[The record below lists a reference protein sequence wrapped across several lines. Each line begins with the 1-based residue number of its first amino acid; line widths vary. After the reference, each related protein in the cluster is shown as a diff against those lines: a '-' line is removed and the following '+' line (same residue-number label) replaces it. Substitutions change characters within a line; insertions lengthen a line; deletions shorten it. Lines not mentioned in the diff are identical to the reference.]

1 MLRKKLLSI
10 LMCIV
15 MVFSFVACQ
24 KDSTPDNDIPTDEN
38 TTLADE
44 ANGTTASP
52 VDVSQTTTTVPSDT
66 DASETSVTSATSAT
80 AESDTTAAT
89 TPAEWTKA
97 QIVDAYKKAAAKSN
111 ATAKSDQ
118 VITLTKISVN
128 NGEHQNVMD
137 FITPI
142 MSKLLSNNSKETD
155 GITGG
160 FNNLTEADIASAKAY
175 KNGSALVI
183 EMQMNKQTAGI
194 NEDAKSGSV
203 GHAITAVGDIS
214 VVTKQLKDLGI
225 PLELNEKQTK
235 IHYTNPT
242 VKVVIGPDGKIVNG
256 TWQYTVE
263 IRMDNYTAFGKA
275 VDTTS
280 VIMKNV
286 ITVNGGFKK

>member
-1 MLRKKLLSI
+1 MLKKIICILL
-10 LMCIV
+10 CAV
-15 MVFSFVACQ
+15 MIFSFAAC
-24 KDSTPDNDIPTDEN
+24 KDNTDTDTPADEN
-38 TTLADE
+38 TTLSDVSDETVDNTSADTQTT
-44 ANGTTASP
+44 TTASP
-52 VDVSQTTTTVPSDT
+52 SDIDGSQTTS
-66 DASETSVTSATSAT
+66 TSATDTSV
-80 AESDTTAAT
+80 SDS
-89 TPAEWTKA
+89 PAEWTKA
-97 QIVDAYKKAAAKSN
+97 MIIEVYKKAATKSN
-111 ATAKSDQ
+111 PTAKSEQ

-128 NGEHQNVMD
+128 NGEHQGVMD

-160 FNNLTEADIASAKAY
+160 YANLVESDVASAKAY

-183 EMQMNKQTAGI
+183 EMQMHKQTSGP

-214 VVTKQLKDLGI
+214 VVTKQLKDLGV
-225 PLELNEKQTK
+225 PLELNDNQTR

-242 VKVVIGPDGKIVNG
+242 LKVVIDPNGNIVNG

-263 IRMDNYTAFGKA
+263 IRMDNYKAFGKQ

>member
-1 MLRKKLLSI
+1 MLRKKLLS
-10 LMCIV
+10 
-15 MVFSFVACQ
+15 VFICAVLVITFAACQ
-24 KDSTPDNDIPTDEN
+24 KNDTPDNEDTPVAEN
-38 TTLADE
+38 TTLYAEDTE
-44 ANGTTASP
+44 TTSVP
-52 VDVSQTTTTVPSDT
+52 VDTSETTTFTELSDEDTSQT
-66 DASETSVTSATSAT
+66 SETSQET
-80 AESDTTAAT
+80 TTAAQS
-89 TPAEWTKA
+89 PEQWTKA
-97 QIVDAYKKAAAKSN
+97 QIVDAYKKAAAKSD

-142 MSKLLSNNSKETD
+142 MSKLLSNNSKQTD

-160 FNNLTEADIASAKAY
+160 FNSLTEADVASARAY
-175 KNGSALVI
+175 RNGSALII
-183 EMQMNKQTAGI
+183 EMQMHKQTSGPKENA
-194 NEDAKSGSV
+194 ESGSV

-214 VVTKQLKDLGI
+214 GVTQQLKDLGI
-225 PLELNEKQTK
+225 PLELNNNKTK

-242 VKVVIGPDGKIVNG
+242 VKVVIDPNGKIVNG

-263 IRMDNYTAFGKA
+263 IRMDDYKAFGKQ
-275 VDTTS
+275 VNTTS

>member
-1 MLRKKLLSI
+1 MLRKRLLAISVC
-10 LMCIV
+10 LAMAV
-15 MVFSFVACQ
+15 SFAACQ
-24 KDSTPDNDIPTDEN
+24 KDETPDNGDTPVAEN
-38 TTLADE
+38 TTLFAEDTE
-44 ANGTTASP
+44 TTASS
-52 VDVSQTTTTVPSDT
+52 VDLTETTTFTELSETVTSQ
-66 DASETSVTSATSAT
+66 TSVTSRHQT
-80 AESDTTAAT
+80 TTAAAS
-89 TPAEWTKA
+89 PEQWTKA
-97 QIVDAYKKAAAKSN
+97 QIVDVYKKAAAKSD

-128 NGEHQNVMD
+128 NGEHQGVMD

-142 MSKLLSNNSKETD
+142 MSKLLSNNSKQTD

-160 FNNLTEADIASAKAY
+160 FNNLTESDIASAKAY

-183 EMQMNKQTAGI
+183 EMQMHKQTAGI

-225 PLELNEKQTK
+225 PLELNENQTK
-235 IHYTNPT
+235 IHYTNPK
-242 VKVVIGPDGKIVNG
+242 VKVVIDPNGKIVNG

-263 IRMDNYTAFGKA
+263 IRMDNYKAFGKD
-275 VDTTS
+275 VKTTS

>member
-1 MLRKKLLSI
+1 
-10 LMCIV
+10 MCIV

-80 AESDTTAAT
+80 AETDTTAAT

-263 IRMDNYTAFGKA
+263 IRMDNYTAFGKV

>member
-15 MVFSFVACQ
+15 MMFSFVACQ

-66 DASETSVTSATSAT
+66 DASETSATSAT
-80 AESDTTAAT
+80 AETGTTAAT
-89 TPAEWTKA
+89 TPDEWTKA

-128 NGEHQNVMD
+128 NGEHQKVMD

-160 FNNLTEADIASAKAY
+160 FNNLTESDIASAKAY

-183 EMQMNKQTAGI
+183 EMEMHEQTAGI

-214 VVTKQLKDLGI
+214 VVTKQLEDLGI

-235 IHYTNPT
+235 IHYTKPK
-242 VKVVIGPDGKIVNG
+242 VKVVIDPSGKIVNG

-263 IRMDNYTAFGKA
+263 IRMDNYKA
-275 VDTTS
+275 LRKDVKTTS

>member
-10 LMCIV
+10 FICFA

-24 KDSTPDNDIPTDEN
+24 KNNSPDYDIPTDEN
-38 TTLADE
+38 TTLADD
-44 ANGTTASP
+44 ANGTTASSF
-52 VDVSQTTTTVPSDT
+52 DISQTTTTTNSSITHISD
-66 DASETSVTSATSAT
+66 TSVTSEVSET
-80 AESDTTAAT
+80 DTTAT
-89 TPAEWTKA
+89 TSPAVWTKA
-97 QIVDAYKKAAAKSN
+97 QIIAAYKKAAAKSN

-118 VITLTKISVN
+118 VITMTKISVN

-142 MSKLLSNNSKETD
+142 MSKLLSNNSKEID

-160 FNNLTEADIASAKAY
+160 FNNLNESDVAGAKAY
-175 KNGSALVI
+175 KNGSALII
-183 EMQMNKQTAGI
+183 EMQMHKQTAGI

-225 PLELNEKQTK
+225 PLELNEKETK
-235 IHYTNPT
+235 IYYTNPT
-242 VKVVIGPDGKIVNG
+242 VKVVIDPNGNIVNG

-263 IRMDNYTAFGKA
+263 IRMDNYKAFGKT

-280 VIMKNV
+280 VIMKNI

>member
-1 MLRKKLLSI
+1 MLHKRLLSI
-10 LMCIV
+10 FLCSV
-15 MVFSFVACQ
+15 MVLSFVACG
-24 KDSTPDNDIPTDEN
+24 KDEPDQDESPNGESTSLSDI
-38 TTLADE
+38 
-44 ANGTTASP
+44 ANGTTASSI
-52 VDVSQTTTTVPSDT
+52 DTSQTESVSNPTDTDTSDTTDASTPSDT
-66 DASETSVTSATSAT
+66 N
-80 AESDTTAAT
+80 TTAVS
-89 TPAEWTKA
+89 PDKWTKE
-97 QIVDAYKKAAAKSN
+97 QIVDIYKKAAAKSN

-118 VITLTKISVN
+118 IITLTKISVN

-160 FNNLTEADIASAKAY
+160 FNNLVAADIANAKAY

-225 PLELNEKQTK
+225 PLELNERQTK

-263 IRMDNYTAFGKA
+263 IRMDNYKAFGKQ
-275 VDTTS
+275 VNTTS
-280 VIMKNV
+280 VIMNNV